1 MSQIFFIFFSF
12 DFCRL
17 KQAQLSIKRITGE
30 KKVETRKINPNS
42 LVNPDFDRMGQKY
55 LKIQKKKNVFKSLA
69 YFLNQQKERLRQK
82 EANLSL
88 LS

>member
-1 MSQIFFIFFSF
+1 MSQIFFFFSF

-55 LKIQKKKNVFKSLA
+55 LKIQKKKMC
-69 YFLNQQKERLRQK
+69 LNL
-82 EANLSL
+82 
-88 LS
+88 